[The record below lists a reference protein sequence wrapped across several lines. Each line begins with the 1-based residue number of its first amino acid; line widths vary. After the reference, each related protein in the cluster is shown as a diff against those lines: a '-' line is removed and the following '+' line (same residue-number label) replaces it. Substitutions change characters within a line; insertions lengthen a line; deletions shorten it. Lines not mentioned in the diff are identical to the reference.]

1 MAAPP
6 PSPPPALKPEIGPD
20 GLALESPVIA
30 YTEKVILEEQL
41 QLKRYIQENYSKIRD
56 VEKELENL
64 TLEMK
69 LTAGPKKAA
78 LEHLRKKIEISTE
91 KIRLAKLK
99 EQQAKKSWEIATQ
112 VVKEEEDA
120 KQKLCDDLNYLVQE
134 SAASQY
140 ARLEELKKRL
150 ESLNPSRAS
159 VDVSGVNA
167 TQHAIPN
174 SVPQQPVGQNR
185 PNGSG
190 QSGRQNNATEPAS
203 IVQQQKPAE
212 AENKRRQSNSTRGR
226 GGVMILPKG
235 RGSSESGWTG
245 AGFDVDSGT

>member
-6 PSPPPALKPEIGPD
+6 TAPPSALKPEIGPD
-20 GLALESPVIA
+20 GLAQDSPVIA

-41 QLKRYIQENYSKIRD
+41 LLKKYIQENYSKIRD

-91 KIRLAKLK
+91 KIRLAKVK
-99 EQQAKKSWEIATQ
+99 EELAKKAWEAAAQI
-112 VVKEEEDA
+112 VKDEEDA
-120 KQKLCDDLNYLVQE
+120 KQKLCDDLNHLVQE
-134 SAASQY
+134 SAATQY

-159 VDVSGVNA
+159 VDVSSHA
-167 TQHAIPN
+167 TTN
-174 SVPQQPVGQNR
+174 SVAQPSMSQN
-185 PNGSG
+185 PATPTGSLNNG
-190 QSGRQNNATEPAS
+190 TEPS
-203 IVQQQKPAE
+203 CIGQQKRPAE
-212 AENKRRQSNSTRGR
+212 AEKKRPSNARGR

-235 RGSSESGWTG
+235 TMSSGSGWTG